1 MSKRNSRRQERNV
14 AFQVLYSLSFAE
26 IESLD
31 DVRLAF
37 CQFPHKDQAETP
49 KADTAVQE
57 AQGFAWEL
65 VQGVWQNS
73 IDLDALINRF
83 SHNWRIDRMGRVE
96 LMLLRLA
103 LYEMVYRN
111 DIPAKVAMAEALEI
125 SRQFGE
131 ESARSFVNGIL
142 DAAAKALEAGEIE
155 RK

>member
-1 MSKRNSRRQERNV
+1 MSKKNSRRQERNV
-14 AFQVLYSLSFAE
+14 AFQVLYGLSFAE
-26 IESLD
+26 IKDLD
-31 DVRLAF
+31 DVRVAF
-37 CQFPHKDQAETP
+37 CQFPHKEQAETAKTEIP
-49 KADTAVQE
+49 AQE

-73 IDLDALINRF
+73 VELDALIERF

-103 LYEMVYRN
+103 LYEIVYRN
-111 DIPAKVAMAEALEI
+111 DIPAKVAMTEALDI

-131 ESARSFVNGIL
+131 DSARSFVNGIL